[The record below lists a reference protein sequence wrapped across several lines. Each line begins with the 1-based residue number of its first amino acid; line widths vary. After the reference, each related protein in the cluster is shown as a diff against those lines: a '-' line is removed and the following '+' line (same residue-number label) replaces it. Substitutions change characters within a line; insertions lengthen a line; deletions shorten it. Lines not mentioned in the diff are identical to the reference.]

1 MKYAWRVVHDG
12 NDATLSSR
20 RLFYPLTFML
30 APKGAIDGKRISLL
44 YTLFALGEFSYGY
57 TIFLNVLIECLKY
70 TTLSLSC
77 QGSAGT
83 IF

>member
-1 MKYAWRVVHDG
+1 MKYAWRVVRDG

-57 TIFLNVLIECLKY
+57 TIFVGYVVQYHKY

-77 QGSAGT
+77 QESAGT